1 MKISTKI
8 LSFVIIMVLVSVSII
23 AGISIYEN
31 SNLNKEIGYERVT
44 TAVESLSKEIS
55 QFMELSRTNAVAIS
69 QNHGVIAALSKND
82 FNEIKKVL
90 DDLNKNLKA
99 DTISITDTQGNV
111 VIRQHKPEKSGDNI
125 LKQKNVQKALKGE
138 IATSLEPG
146 TLVKLSCRTGAP
158 IYDKNGDIIGSVVTG
173 YSFEKETIVDSQK
186 DLHNTEFSIF
196 AGDER
201 ISTTIMQNGKR
212 YLDSKLEEKYSKTV
226 LEKGESYLG
235 VVKILGKSYYAKY
248 IPIKDAE
255 GKSIGVIF
263 AGLPKDLVVKSTLKS
278 VFRMILV
285 VVVILGICVFIISKF
300 VTESIKKP
308 MNKLKNVSDMLSK
321 GNLNVDIQTFNSK
334 KDEITLLSASMQ
346 DMVLQLKSYISDITS
361 LLSSMANKDFTVKSE
376 VDYIGD
382 FEPIQTAMSTIIK
395 SFNDTLMKINSVA
408 EQVSSGADQVSTAT
422 QSLATGATQQA
433 ATVQQLS
440 DSIDKIAL
448 QAEENASSVRTAA
461 QYVEQA
467 GKGIDYGNNHMEQ
480 LTSAMKEIGESS
492 EEIVNI
498 TKVIEDIAFQTN
510 ILALNAAIE
519 AARAGT
525 YGKGFA
531 VVSDEVRNLAAKS
544 AEAAKQTANLI
555 QNSVDSVSKGA
566 QIMEQT
572 AEIFKDL
579 GVNAG
584 EVAKLMSEVEG
595 ASFEQAKVI
604 KQFQEGLTQVSS
616 VVQNNAATTQENSAT
631 SEEMFAQAETLREEV
646 GRFKLKSDSTGFESQ
661 VIPEEYHEVEYNS
674 YKPDI
679 ENGDK
684 Y

>member
-1 MKISTKI
+1 M
-8 LSFVIIMVLVSVSII
+8 SFFDTVIVQPIFNLLMLIYSLIPDFGVSII
-23 AGISIYEN
+23 IFTI
-31 SNLNKEIGYERVT
+31 LVR
-44 TAVESLSKEIS
+44 L
-55 QFMELSRTNAVAIS
+55 LSRTNAVAIS

-186 DLHNTEFSIF
+186 DLHNMEFSIF

-255 GKSIGVIF
+255 GKSIGIIF

-278 VFRMILV
+278 IFRMILV
-285 VVVILGICVFIISKF
+285 VVIILGICVFIISKF

-382 FEPIQTAMSTIIK
+382 FVPIQTAMSTIIK

-461 QYVEQA
+461 QYVEQT

-498 TKVIEDIAFQTN
+498 TKVIEGYAVERKIFTDRDIAALLMGLGSIAAMSGPEGTYARAKIMSLLPEDWAREVALKSGQVVIDPTPWMGRDRTGPLLERIRTAMDEGRLVAFRYSDRKGLESERRVEPHRLVLKEGRWYLHGFCLEREDFRLFKLARMAGLQ
-510 ILALNAAIE
+510 ILE
-519 AARAGT
+519 AAFEFREVPRSHS
-525 YGKGFA
+525 GF
-531 VVSDEVRNLAAKS
+531 SDAMTHRETR
-544 AEAAKQTANLI
+544 I
-555 QNSVDSVSKGA
+555 
-566 QIMEQT
+566 
-572 AEIFKDL
+572 
-579 GVNAG
+579 
-584 EVAKLMSEVEG
+584 
-595 ASFEQAKVI
+595 
-604 KQFQEGLTQVSS
+604 
-616 VVQNNAATTQENSAT
+616 
-631 SEEMFAQAETLREEV
+631 TLRVQEALRDRLLDYC
-646 GRFKLKSDSTGFESQ
+646 G
-661 VIPEEYHEVEYNS
+661 PE
-674 YKPDI
+674 DI
-679 ENGDK
+679 RD
-684 Y
+684 YCPHY

>member
-31 SNLNKEIGYERVT
+31 SNFNKRISYERVT
-44 TAVESLSKEIS
+44 TATESLSKEIS
-55 QFMELSRTNAVAIS
+55 QTMELSRTNAIAIS
-69 QNHGVIAALSKND
+69 KNYDVLVALTKNN

-99 DTISITDTQGNV
+99 DTISITDIRGNV
-111 VIRQHKPEKSGDNI
+111 IIRQHKPEKSGDSI

-146 TLVKLSCRTGAP
+146 ALVKLSCRTGAP
-158 IYDKNGDIIGSVVTG
+158 IYDKNGNIIGAVVTG
-173 YSFEKETIVDSQK
+173 YSFEKETIIDGQK
-186 DLHNTEFSIF
+186 ALHNTEFTIF

-201 ISTTIMQNGKR
+201 VATTLVQNDNR
-212 YLDSKLEEKYSKTV
+212 YTGSKLDEKYSKTV
-226 LEKGESYLG
+226 LENGDSYLG
-235 VVKILGKSYYAKY
+235 SVRILGKSYYARY
-248 IPIKDAE
+248 IPIKDVE
-255 GKSIGVIF
+255 GKSIGAIF
-263 AGLPKDLVVKSTLKS
+263 AGLPKDLVLKSTLKS

-285 VVVILGICVFIISKF
+285 AVIILGICAFIVSKF
-300 VTESIKKP
+300 VTDSIKKP
-308 MNKLKNVSDMLSK
+308 MNKLMNVSNMLSK

-361 LLSSMANKDFTVKSE
+361 LLSSMANKDFTVESE

-382 FEPIQTAMSTIIK
+382 FVPIQTAMSTIIK

-440 DSIDKIAL
+440 DSIDRIAM
-448 QAEENASSVRTAA
+448 QAEENASSIRVAA

-467 GKGIDYGNNHMEQ
+467 GKGIDYGNDHMEQ

-492 EEIVNI
+492 EEIANI

-555 QNSVDSVSKGA
+555 QNSVNSVSKGA
-566 QIMEQT
+566 EIMEQT
-572 AEIFKDL
+572 VEIFKNL
-579 GVNAG
+579 SVNAG
-584 EVAKLMSEVEG
+584 EVAKIMSGVEQ

-631 SEEMFAQAETLREEV
+631 SEEMFAQAETLHEEV
-646 GRFKLKSDSTGFESQ
+646 GRFKLRSNSTGFESQ
-661 VIPEEYHEVEYNS
+661 FIPEKYHKVEYES
-674 YKPDI
+674 YRPEID
-679 ENGDK
+679 NGDK